1 MVNRRRNLNLHVRL
15 TKEEIELIKTV
26 ATLKGMTLTDTLIEW
41 AKKDYEKIKEET
53 NNETGEEDYV
63 ILNGYMSIMN
73 TISMEYLK
81 YKRKGM

>member
-53 NNETGEEDYV
+53 NNEA
-63 ILNGYMSIMN
+63 
-73 TISMEYLK
+73 
-81 YKRKGM
+81 